1 MQATMEQGTSIEII
15 SFALAE
21 SLFIFLSP
29 TLKKKQ
35 SRIAWLPSNLL
46 KTELDRWCT
55 VYMQYASIDQLHL
68 YIYIARYHI
77 V

>member
-29 TLKKKQ
+29 TLKKKT
-35 SRIAWLPSNLL
+35 IP
-46 KTELDRWCT
+46 DRL
-55 VYMQYASIDQLHL
+55 A
-68 YIYIARYHI
+68 AK
-77 V
+77 

>member
-29 TLKKKQ
+29 TLKKKNNPGSLGCQ
-35 SRIAWLPSNLL
+35 
-46 KTELDRWCT
+46 E
-55 VYMQYASIDQLHL
+55 
-68 YIYIARYHI
+68 IY
-77 V
+77 